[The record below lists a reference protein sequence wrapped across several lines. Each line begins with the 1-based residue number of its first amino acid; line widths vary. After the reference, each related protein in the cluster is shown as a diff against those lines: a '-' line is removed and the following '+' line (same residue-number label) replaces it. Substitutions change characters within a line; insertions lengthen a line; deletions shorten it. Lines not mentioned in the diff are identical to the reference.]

1 MSQTEYGNPGNPQS
15 ESPQYGSPQP
25 PQTGGVNPKG
35 RRKGAADMGIP
46 ESAWNR
52 VHPVSP
58 VLKSFSTMV
67 AVVVILV
74 FGGRSVVEEVFS
86 PDSQFTMHLPV
97 VFIVV
102 ALIVCLLMV
111 LTYSYFLWRVTA
123 YAVTDEAVWYRTGIL
138 QRQQN
143 HARLERIQS
152 VDIVHPL
159 LGRIFGLGN
168 ISIEAAGGSFTF
180 GYLKTEELERL
191 RAEILARAAGVYS
204 DATAGAA
211 PGIASGV
218 GVGVGS
224 VPGGAGVGAG
234 APGLSTGVSVPGIG
248 AELGMPSAGSV
259 SGGVDA
265 TGVYG
270 TPTGGARA
278 ASSSA
283 PAARQP
289 VYVAKAPE
297 RELYSV
303 KAGDLLLSLVLQPSI
318 IIIFLFM
325 IATTIGIVIAMIYL
339 GPGILMSLLSLLAP
353 MAIIASLLWN
363 SFASEFGF
371 RAAVSPDGVRT
382 YRGLL
387 QTTAQTIPPHR
398 VHAVEIQQPVL
409 WRSKGWYR
417 VILLQAGK
425 DSEVNSSTTTDKRND
440 LAANVLLPVGT
451 KTETLMA
458 LWLVLPNLG
467 IETPVEEFFE
477 ECFQAPNRESRGSR
491 MFRTNPPAA
500 RLFDPLVQG
509 RRGLALTDTAMV
521 IRDGWLT
528 RRTSFLPFEHI
539 QSVAVKQGPWERL
552 RGLSNLEAC
561 MVQGRM
567 TTGIYHME
575 AAECAAA
582 AKEVERRSRIRRE
595 AQGPERWM
603 SLLQS

>member
-1 MSQTEYGNPGNPQS
+1 
-15 ESPQYGSPQP
+15 
-25 PQTGGVNPKG
+25 
-35 RRKGAADMGIP
+35 MGIP

-74 FGGRSVVEEVFS
+74 LGGRSVVEEAFS
-86 PDSQFTMHLPV
+86 PDSQFTTNLPV

-159 LGRIFGLGN
+159 LGRIFGFGN

-204 DATAGAA
+204 DAIAGAA
-211 PGIASGV
+211 PGGASGV
-218 GVGVGS
+218 GVGAGGVPSGAGVGVGAPGVGAGVPGSGAELNMPNAGS
-224 VPGGAGVGAG
+224 VPGGVG
-234 APGLSTGVSVPGIG
+234 
-248 AELGMPSAGSV
+248 
-259 SGGVDA
+259 A

-270 TPTGGARA
+270 APAGGARA

-289 VYVAKAPE
+289 VYVPKAPE

-318 IIIFLFM
+318 IIIFLLT
-325 IATTIGIVIAMIYL
+325 IATAIGIVIAVIYL
-339 GPGILMSLLSLLAP
+339 GPGILMSLLSLLAY

-425 DSEVNSSTTTDKRND
+425 DSEVNSSTTTDKHND
-440 LAANVLLPVGT
+440 LAENVLLPVGT

-458 LWLVLPNLG
+458 LWLVLPNMG
-467 IETPVEEFFE
+467 IETPVEEFFV

-491 MFRTNPPAA
+491 TFRTNPPAA

-528 RRTSFLPFEHI
+528 RKTSFLPFEHI

>member
-1 MSQTEYGNPGNPQS
+1 
-15 ESPQYGSPQP
+15 
-25 PQTGGVNPKG
+25 
-35 RRKGAADMGIP
+35 MGIP

-74 FGGRSVVEEVFS
+74 LGGRSVVEEAFS
-86 PDSQFTMHLPV
+86 PDSQFTTNLPV

-159 LGRIFGLGN
+159 LGRIFGFGN

-191 RAEILARAAGVYS
+191 RAELLARAAGVYS
-204 DATAGAA
+204 DAIAEVT
-211 PGIASGV
+211 PGVASGV

-224 VPGGAGVGAG
+224 VPGGIGVGADAPGVGAG
-234 APGLSTGVSVPGIG
+234 VPGIG
-248 AELGMPSAGSV
+248 AELGMPGV
-259 SGGVDA
+259 GGVPGGMGA
-265 TGVYG
+265 AGVYG
-270 TPTGGARA
+270 APAGGARA

-289 VYVAKAPE
+289 VYVPKAPE

-303 KAGDLLLSLVLQPSI
+303 KAGDLLLSLVLQPST
-318 IIIFLFM
+318 IIIFLLT
-325 IATTIGIVIAMIYL
+325 IATAIGIVIAVIYL
-339 GPGILMSLLSLLAP
+339 GPGILMSLLSLLAY

-425 DSEVNSSTTTDKRND
+425 DSEANSSTTTDKRND
-440 LAANVLLPVGT
+440 LAENVLLPVGT

-491 MFRTNPPAA
+491 TFRTNPSAA

-528 RRTSFLPFEHI
+528 RKTSFLPFEHI

-567 TTGIYHME
+567 TTSIYHME

>member
-1 MSQTEYGNPGNPQS
+1 
-15 ESPQYGSPQP
+15 
-25 PQTGGVNPKG
+25 
-35 RRKGAADMGIP
+35 MGIP

-74 FGGRSVVEEVFS
+74 LGGRSVVEEAFS
-86 PDSQFTMHLPV
+86 PDSQFTTNLPV

-159 LGRIFGLGN
+159 LGRIFGFGN

-204 DATAGAA
+204 DAIAGVT
-211 PGIASGV
+211 PGVAS
-218 GVGVGS
+218 
-224 VPGGAGVGAG
+224 GVGAG
-234 APGLSTGVSVPGIG
+234 APGVGAGVPGIG
-248 AELGMPSAGSV
+248 AELGMPNA
-259 SGGVDA
+259 GGVPGGVGA

-270 TPTGGARA
+270 APTGGARA

-289 VYVAKAPE
+289 VYVPKAPE

-318 IIIFLFM
+318 IIIFLLT
-325 IATTIGIVIAMIYL
+325 IATAIGIVIAVIYL
-339 GPGILMSLLSLLAP
+339 GPGILMSLLSLLAY

-440 LAANVLLPVGT
+440 LAENVLLPVGT

-491 MFRTNPPAA
+491 TFRTNPPAA

-528 RRTSFLPFEHI
+528 RKTSFLPFEHI